1 MFLFGFLTDKQS
13 ALRRAVR
20 TARRALRARVAPYWR
35 LALKSVTF
43 IAITGSCGKTT
54 TTALLGAILSEH
66 GRTKIG
72 VINNI
77 DPSIRETLLRT
88 RPRHRWCIQEIGADT
103 PGAMAVRVAMFRPDI
118 GIVTMIGSDHL
129 KNFRSADA
137 IAREKE
143 LLIERLP
150 RTGVA
155 ILNLDDARV
164 AAMASR
170 CKGRVVTYG
179 CSADADLR
187 AFDVSADWPARLS
200 FRVAWQGG
208 VTAIRTRLV
217 GAFWL
222 TSVLAAVACALD
234 QGIDMAAIAAVIE
247 RFEPIF
253 ARNSVHEIAGG
264 PIFICGTTKA
274 PEASLQDDL
283 DVIRRAQAPR
293 KTLVLGNVS
302 DYSGSS
308 SPKYRKAARTAASGG
323 VRVVAVGPNA
333 RAIRGI
339 ADEFAPGQI
348 VAFDTCRGAYEFL
361 IADCIAGEVILLKAA
376 ASSHLERLVLNW
388 DRMDRCWKENCGLKY
403 CVSCAFLDDPTPA

>member
-1 MFLFGFLTDKQS
+1 MFGFLTDKQC
-13 ALRRAVR
+13 AFRHAVR
-20 TARRALRARVAPYWR
+20 TARRSLRAKAAPYWR
-35 LALKSVTF
+35 LVLQPVTF

-54 TTALLGAILSEH
+54 TTALMDAVLSEH

-72 VINNI
+72 IINNT
-77 DPSIRETLLRT
+77 DPAIRETLLRT
-88 RPRHRWCIQEIGADT
+88 RPWHRWCVHEIAADKR
-103 PGAMAVRVAMFRPDI
+103 GAMAARVAMFRADV

-129 KNFRSADA
+129 SNFRSVDA
-137 IAREKE
+137 IAREKGI
-143 LLIERLP
+143 LIERLP

-155 ILNLDDARV
+155 ILNLDDVRV

-170 CKGRVVTYG
+170 CKGRVITFG
-179 CSADADLR
+179 CSDDADLR
-187 AFDVSADWPARLS
+187 AFDVCADWPARLS

-208 VTAIRTRLV
+208 VVAIRTRLV

-222 TSVLAAVACALD
+222 TSVLAVIACALD
-234 QGIDMAAIAAVIE
+234 QGIDMAAIAAAIE

-283 DVIRRAQAPR
+283 DVIRRARAPR

-302 DYSGSS
+302 DYPGSS
-308 SPKYRKAARTAASGG
+308 SPKYRKAARTAARGG

-333 RAIRGI
+333 RAIRRI

-348 VAFDTCRGAYEFL
+348 VAFDTCRGAHEFL

-388 DRMDRCWKENCGLKY
+388 DRTDRCWKENCGLRY
-403 CVSCAFLDDPTPA
+403 CASCAFLDDPTPA

>member
-1 MFLFGFLTDKQS
+1 MLGFLTDKQS
-13 ALRRAVR
+13 AFRHAVR
-20 TARRALRARVAPYWR
+20 TARRSLRARAAPYWR
-35 LALKSVTF
+35 RALWPVTF
-43 IAITGSCGKTT
+43 IAITGSGGKTT

-66 GRTKIG
+66 GRTKVGI
-72 VINNI
+72 INNT
-77 DPSIRETLLRT
+77 DPAIRETLLRT
-88 RPRHRWCIQEIGADT
+88 RPWHRWCVHEIAADKR
-103 PGAMAVRVAMFRPDI
+103 GAMAARVAMFRADV

-129 KNFRSADA
+129 SNFRSTDA
-137 IAREKE
+137 IAREKGI
-143 LLIERLP
+143 LIERLA

-155 ILNLDDARV
+155 ILNLDDVRV

-170 CKGRVVTYG
+170 CKGRVITFG

-187 AFDVSADWPARLS
+187 AFDVCADWPERLS

-208 VTAIRTRLV
+208 VVAIRTRLV

-222 TSVLAAVACALD
+222 TSVLAAIACALD
-234 QGIDMAAIAAVIE
+234 QGIDIAGIAAVVE

-274 PEASLQDDL
+274 PEASLQNDI

-308 SPKYRKAARTAASGG
+308 SPKYRKAARAAASAG
-323 VRVVAVGPNA
+323 VRVVGVGPNA
-333 RAIRGI
+333 RTVLKVAG
-339 ADEFAPGQI
+339 EFAPGQI
-348 VAFDTCRGAYEFL
+348 VAFETCRGAYDFL
-361 IADCIAGEVILLKAA
+361 VADCMAGELILLKAA

-388 DRMDRCWKENCGLKY
+388 AKTNRCWKEDCSLKF
-403 CVSCAFLDDPTPA
+403 CISCAFLDNPMPA